1 MLLRAFG
8 RVWRGV
14 VVAVG
19 SSAGV
24 GIAQSIHILGVG
36 YAGRTVEQ
44 TAVRGSGGRVLGARS
59 VQSNIRLA

>member
-1 MLLRAFG
+1 M
-8 RVWRGV
+8 
-14 VVAVG
+14 VAVG

-59 VQSNIRLA
+59 VQSNIPLA

>member
-1 MLLRAFG
+1 M
-8 RVWRGV
+8 
-14 VVAVG
+14 VAVG

-36 YAGRTVEQ
+36 HVGRIVKQ

-59 VQSNIRLA
+59 VQSNIPLA